1 MNEMQAIQAMMDKA
15 ATTKEKSMSKP
26 SAKALNKAVTQAKA
40 KEKPA
45 ETPAFPWEAPGAVF
59 VRKNSR
65 ADFGVFRSEYKG
77 SKLLTIREFSVG
89 VDRDT
94 GEVTRWA
101 TKKGVTISEEK
112 VGDLLTALKTFV

>member
-15 ATTKEKSMSKP
+15 ATTKEKTMSKP
-26 SAKALNKAVTQAKA
+26 SAKALNKAVVQAKA
-40 KEKPA
+40 KEEPK
-45 ETPAFPWEAPGAVF
+45 TPAFPWEAPDAVF

-94 GEVTRWA
+94 GEVTRYA

>member
-1 MNEMQAIQAMMDKA
+1 MNEMEAIQAMMDKA
-15 ATTKEKSMSKP
+15 STTKEKTMSKP
-26 SAKALNKAVTQAKA
+26 SAKALNKAVVQAKA
-40 KEKPA
+40 KEEN
-45 ETPAFPWEAPGAVF
+45 ETPAFPWEAPDAVF

-65 ADFGVFRSEYKG
+65 ADFGLFRSEYKG

-94 GEVTRWA
+94 GEVTRYA

>member
-1 MNEMQAIQAMMDKA
+1 MNEMEAIQAMMDKA
-15 ATTKEKSMSKP
+15 STTKEKTMSKP
-26 SAKALNKAVTQAKA
+26 SAKALNKAVVQAKA
-40 KEKPA
+40 KEEPK
-45 ETPAFPWEAPGAVF
+45 TPAFPWEAPDAVF

-94 GEVTRWA
+94 GEVTRYA

>member
-1 MNEMQAIQAMMDKA
+1 MNEMEAIQAMMDKA
-15 ATTKEKSMSKP
+15 ATTKEKTMNKP
-26 SAKALNKAVTQAKA
+26 SAKALNKALKKEASQEPKA
-40 KEKPA
+40 
-45 ETPAFPWEAPGAVF
+45 PAFPWEAPDAVF